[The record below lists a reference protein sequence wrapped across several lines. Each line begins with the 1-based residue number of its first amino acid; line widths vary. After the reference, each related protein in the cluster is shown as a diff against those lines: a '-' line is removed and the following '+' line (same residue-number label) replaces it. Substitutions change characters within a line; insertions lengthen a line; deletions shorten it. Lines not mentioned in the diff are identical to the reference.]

1 MVRQGALSEPRLSRG
16 TGPGI
21 WAARCAEQRRGADDQ
36 DYRPG
41 FITANRNRACGDA
54 PSIPGKNCD
63 EFPLATTR
71 EGLSAGGTRRT
82 FTGCNINAPANSTGP
97 TGASACMITAT
108 ENDAQGA
115 VIAAF
120 YYDWRVLNNDR
131 YRVGAY

>member
-1 MVRQGALSEPRLSRG
+1 VRYPSLASHVERAQASGLPGAPNNDAVPMTR
-16 TGPGI
+16 TT
-21 WAARCAEQRRGADDQ
+21 DQ
-36 DYRPG
+36 A

-63 EFPLATTR
+63 EFPLARTR

-82 FTGCNINAPANSTGP
+82 FTGCNINGPANSTGP